1 MINLKEIA
9 TQVILEGV
17 YDPGILKAVFLAG
30 GPGSGKTYV
39 ASQLFGIPSR
49 VNLSPYGLKIVN
61 QDTELE
67 TLLKKYNF
75 TPELDKMPMDI
86 FRQLTDPTY
95 KDYSGLRGYA
105 KNLSKERLKLYN
117 QGRLGVIVDGTGHK
131 FDDVKKQ
138 KQELESIGYDTYMVF
153 VITSLDIAQK
163 RNMNRPRK
171 LPFEI
176 VEKSWKEV
184 QNNMSYFQG
193 IFGGSNFL
201 LVDNSK
207 FLSEK
212 EARKKFN
219 VLVKK
224 GIDKFVKKPVKN
236 KLGKEWVKKAIMLKK
251 RSK

>member
-1 MINLKEIA
+1 ME
-9 TQVILEGV
+9 
-17 YDPGILKAVFLAG
+17 VF
-30 GPGSGKTYV
+30 
-39 ASQLFGIPSR
+39 
-49 VNLSPYGLKIVN
+49 
-61 QDTELE
+61 DT
-67 TLLKKYNF
+67 
-75 TPELDKMPMDI
+75 
-86 FRQLTDPTY
+86 R
-95 KDYSGLRGYA
+95 
-105 KNLSKERLKLYN
+105 
-117 QGRLGVIVDGTGHK
+117 GTGDHFSIIIISNK